1 MERNRFS
8 GTVGQ
13 RKSAI
18 YTRDM
23 CVGLALTLQDSGTF
37 LEGTACCGP
46 ENSNSH
52 HSSGDHSLNPS
63 LSPKG
68 SHSQPRERWQVKGNP
83 RSPEHF
89 KGMTLLHLELR
100 LVLILGLLGGDS
112 HYVTN

>member
-18 YTRDM
+18 YTRDV
-23 CVGLALTLQDSGTF
+23 CVGLALTQQNSGTF
-37 LEGTACCGP
+37 LEGTVCSDSD
-46 ENSNSH
+46 NSKSH
-52 HSSGDHSLNPS
+52 HSSRDRSLNPP

-83 RSPEHF
+83 RSLEHF
-89 KGMTLLHLELR
+89 KGVTLLHLELR